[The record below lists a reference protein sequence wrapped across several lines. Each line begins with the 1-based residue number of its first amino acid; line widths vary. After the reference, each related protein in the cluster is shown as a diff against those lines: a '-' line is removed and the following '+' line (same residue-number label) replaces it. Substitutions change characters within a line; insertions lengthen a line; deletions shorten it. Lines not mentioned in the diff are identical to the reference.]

1 MTLLKIQVTCF
12 RQSIVAMPPPHRL
25 AHHGNR
31 DHEQPMKPS
40 CLGHAMDSSG
50 NIGQSSPQ
58 CQLER
63 PMAEATNAATSLPEI
78 AALHDVFLALV
89 SLTAII

>member
-1 MTLLKIQVTCF
+1 MT
-12 RQSIVAMPPPHRL
+12 H
-25 AHHGNR
+25 NR
-31 DHEQPMKPS
+31 DSLASFNILAYDETEIGP
-40 CLGHAMDSSG
+40 CLDDWT
-50 NIGQSSPQ
+50 ILPQ

-63 PMAEATNAATSLPEI
+63 PMAETTNAAISNGEI